1 MAKINSKNKGSSFER
16 KIAALLTAWS
26 GMEFHRTPG
35 SGSLHWKDDNNV
47 TGDIVA
53 PFNIN
58 FPISIECKKH
68 EVDWEID
75 KLLIGTSSIWKFWR
89 QACEDSLRHE
99 AKEPFLIFSKNRRE
113 IYLMMHYSFFK
124 ELCSKQPKLKENPYI
139 IISTEN
145 KSTVVTN
152 FKLFLDVVSLN
163 DII

>member
-1 MAKINSKNKGSSFER
+1 MAKINSKNKGSAFER
-16 KIAALLTAWS
+16 KIAALLTSWS

-68 EVDWEID
+68 EVDWEFD
-75 KLLIGTSSIWKFWR
+75 KILIETSSIWKFWK

-99 AKEPFLIFSKNRRE
+99 VKEPWLIFAKNHRE
-113 IYLMMHYSFFK
+113 IYLMMNYSFFEK
-124 ELCSKQPKLKENPYI
+124 LSTKQSKLKENPFI
-139 IISTEN
+139 IITTRN
-145 KSTVVTN
+145 KNTVIID
-152 FKLFLDVVSLN
+152 FKSFLNAVSLN